1 MVAMMHGRALG
12 HLLDVGTGTGR
23 MAEIFAP
30 TAQRITALDRSPEM
44 LRIARAKLSD
54 QAVPVDL
61 VQGDFLALPIADAGV
76 DSVVIH
82 QALHFA
88 HEPERVIAEAAR
100 VLRDG
105 GHLLVADFAP
115 HEDEDLR
122 ALAAHARLGFSDT
135 QIGGW
140 FAASGLTLER
150 TQTLEG
156 GALAVKLWL
165 GARRRDQDQ
174 PPVAAGDGEGKRLA
188 A

>member
-1 MVAMMHGRALG
+1 MSRNGLGFVGDRRMDAQNALENHGGSRAQG
-12 HLLDVGTGTGR
+12 WSPGAGER
-23 MAEIFAP
+23 E
-30 TAQRITALDRSPEM
+30 QRRCLSGPRS
-44 LRIARAKLSD
+44 R
-54 QAVPVDL
+54 
-61 VQGDFLALPIADAGV
+61 G
-76 DSVVIH
+76 
-82 QALHFA
+82 
-88 HEPERVIAEAAR
+88 AEAAR